1 MCLVLIIAS
10 QVVACSNK
18 DAINSSKEG
27 SSSEQKVDTSES
39 NKTDSNATAEKS
51 GSVITVGNKAF
62 EIFNENKAG
71 EKEYSQII
79 SEHKKALGKDVQVYN
94 MVVPTHV
101 EFGLP
106 ENIKICQNQKKIL

>member
-1 MCLVLIIAS
+1 MCLVLIMGS

-18 DAINSSKEG
+18 DVENSNVADTN
-27 SSSEQKVDTSES
+27 SEQKVDTSQN

-51 GSVITVGNKAF
+51 GSVITIGNKAF

-79 SEHKKALGKDVQVYN
+79 SEHKKHWEKMYK
-94 MVVPTHV
+94 
-101 EFGLP
+101 F
-106 ENIKICQNQKKIL
+106 IIW